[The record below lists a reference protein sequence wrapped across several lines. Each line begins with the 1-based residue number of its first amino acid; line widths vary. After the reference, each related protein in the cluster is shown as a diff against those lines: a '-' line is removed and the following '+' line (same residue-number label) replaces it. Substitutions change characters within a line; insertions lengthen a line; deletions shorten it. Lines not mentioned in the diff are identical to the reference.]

1 MFFSASIALSLVFAF
16 SGIAVH
22 SAPVKL
28 AVRGDFVPQACSGPN
43 GTGTCTPLNVTLG
56 DGRGSCTN
64 LDFLAKSLILNVD
77 NDCVSTKNADCTID
91 FNDENDFAVEHFS
104 SDPDINDLSV
114 VVKSV
119 SCQAIPGLV
128 NGLFPDAE

>member
-1 MFFSASIALSLVFAF
+1 MFFSASIALSLVLAF
-16 SGIAVH
+16 SRISVY
-22 SAPVKL
+22 SAPKL

-43 GTGTCTPLNVTLG
+43 GTGTCTPLNVTW
-56 DGRGSCTN
+56 
-64 LDFLAKSLILNVD
+64 
-77 NDCVSTKNADCTID
+77 NADCTID

-128 NGLFPDAE
+128 NGLFLDAV

>member
-1 MFFSASIALSLVFAF
+1 MFFSASIALSLVLSF

-28 AVRGDFVPQACSGPN
+28 AVRADVVPQACSGPN

-56 DGRGSCTN
+56 DGLGACTN
-64 LDFLAKSLILNVD
+64 VDTPQSLVLNVD
-77 NDCVSTKNADCTID
+77 NDCVSFKNADCTLD
-91 FNDENDFAVEHFS
+91 FSDPNDFAVEHFS
-104 SDPDINDLSV
+104 DDADVNNLSV
-114 VVKSV
+114 VVKSL

-128 NGLFPDAE
+128 NGLFPQ